1 MTVAVIGHT
10 GWDVVATTAGTTAP
24 RLGGT
29 PLYAAR
35 ALRAVGAEPVV
46 ITKGAELAGAIVL
59 PSTTTFESI
68 LVHSAGHTE
77 QRLASVG
84 EPFTAEQARRDL
96 LPALKGCDW
105 VILGGQCSTDFPPE
119 TIAVLA
125 EAGLHVCV
133 DGQGLA
139 RGPDP
144 GPLRLR
150 PFAPAAVS
158 GASLLKLSRAEA
170 VAVCGGLDPPS
181 LLSLGVPEVALTLG
195 VEGSVVVTAEQTHA
209 SGSNGAVFEDPTGAG
224 DSWLAV
230 YVLERSRG
238 SAPAVAAAVAG
249 AAVDRLYG
257 PPN

>member
-10 GWDVVATTAGTTAP
+10 GWDVVATTSGTTPP

-35 ALRAVGAEPVV
+35 ALRAVGVDPVV
-46 ITKGAELAGAIVL
+46 ITKGAQLADAIVL
-59 PSTTTFESI
+59 PSATTFESI
-68 LVHSAGHTE
+68 LVHSADHTE
-77 QRLASVG
+77 QQLAAVG

-96 LPALKGCDW
+96 LPALVDCDW
-105 VILGGQCSTDFPPE
+105 VILGGQCSTDFPPD
-119 TIAVLA
+119 TIAMLA
-125 EAGLHVCV
+125 EAGLKVCL
-133 DGQGLA
+133 DCQGLA

-150 PFAPAAVS
+150 PFRPEAVA

-170 VAVCGGLDPPS
+170 EAVCGGLDPGA

-195 VEGSVVVTAEQTHA
+195 VEGSVVVTAEQAHTT
-209 SGSNGAVFEDPTGAG
+209 GSSGAVFEDPTGAG

-230 YVLERSRG
+230 YVWQRSQGG
-238 SAPAVAAAVAG
+238 SPAVAAAAAG